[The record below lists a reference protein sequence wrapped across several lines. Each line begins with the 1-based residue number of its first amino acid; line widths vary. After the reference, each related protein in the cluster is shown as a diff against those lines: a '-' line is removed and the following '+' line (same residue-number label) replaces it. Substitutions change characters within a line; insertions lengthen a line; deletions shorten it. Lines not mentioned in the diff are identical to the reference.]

1 MATAN
6 DYFPSN
12 YIRAAD
18 LGGKPRTVTID
29 RVAEDLFEN
38 DGRKQKK
45 AIAHFR
51 ENGVKPLVLNKTNFL
66 TIATLCGD
74 DTAEWPGKQI
84 VIYPDMVAF
93 RGKVSEAVR
102 VRVTP
107 KTAASTQS
115 LPAAA
120 PKPDFDDTIPW

>member
-51 ENGVKPLVLNKTNFL
+51 ENGVKRNYSP
-66 TIATLCGD
+66 
-74 DTAEWPGKQI
+74 
-84 VIYPDMVAF
+84 
-93 RGKVSEAVR
+93 R
-102 VRVTP
+102 VRRSRAGCHGRGLCQGV
-107 KTAASTQS
+107 ADGGES
-115 LPAAA
+115 AAA
-120 PKPDFDDTIPW
+120 VATAGFDN